1 MPMRHSE
8 NRGTRRE
15 FLAAGAA
22 AAAAL
27 KGAVNAAETGF
38 KPLFNGKDLTGWEGD
53 PFFWKVENG
62 VLVGKTPGIA
72 YNDFLA
78 TEQEYADFILRFEI
92 LLVDNAGNSGVQ
104 FRSRR
109 ESGSMA
115 VIGYQADISDVF
127 WGGLYDEHRRRVM
140 LAQPSEALIARA
152 VKRNDWNDYE
162 IHAAGKHIVL
172 KLNGI
177 VMADY
182 TETDDNIPQ
191 TGIVAVQAH
200 SGPPIE
206 VRFRNMR
213 IREL

>member
-1 MPMRHSE
+1 M
-8 NRGTRRE
+8 RRE

-92 LLVDNAGNSGVQ
+92 LLADNAGNSGVQ

-127 WGGLYDEHRRRVM
+127 WGALYDEHRRRVM

-177 VMADY
+177 VTADY